1 MKRYLSYLMITH
13 YFLTP
18 TQAKTPLM
26 RTVQNNDTIKIDS
39 ADYWKRLE
47 LNEVVVLGKKT
58 IIDHKPNGIVYYIK
72 NDPYAK
78 GLNGIE
84 IMQRIPRISVTDEKI
99 EVAGK
104 NTVRYILDGRLIE
117 TSEESMLMK
126 LKSLH
131 SDDIEKVELLT
142 VPPPK
147 YPADDNIVYIS
158 IKMKRDESL
167 GMSGNTTASLIFK
180 ESLNS
185 YFGGGIRQATK
196 LFDYSLDVNSNR
208 NKGINDLYREYAFNS
223 HRKISQRRNNFVDNC
238 FNLNTLLK
246 CRPTTMM
253 ETGII
258 LNLNMDRLKSD
269 INDVSEEKRTVYT
282 STSHSPAKPNN
293 AVTFTVYYDWN
304 LDTKGKIL
312 SLTYN
317 YFNKTTNSYS
327 FINTATDFLI
337 KSMINS
343 GNNRYRINSVKLDAT
358 LPFSIFDI
366 EAGIAYTAIAN
377 NSSINIEN
385 YINRAWVKDNKQS
398 NTFNYTEKTSAIYT
412 TISKNLNS
420 LWFAKLGLRYE
431 HTDLKEHQATTN
443 TRSSLVYNYI
453 FPTLNINY
461 SSVKGFVISTS
472 YSAGISRPRFND
484 LNPFRYYT
492 TTTDFVA
499 GNAYLKASINHN
511 IEINFSYKNLYTV
524 LYASCLKDGIGHVTR
539 FNTDNTQYTI
549 PENYIDY
556 NKFGLYASYLKDL
569 TSWWNIKLG
578 GEVFY
583 AKSNSNLPESI
594 PFNIKDW
601 SGKLE
606 GNSTMILNK
615 KRSLLFNL
623 GYIHLFPHDKDMAK
637 YKTIVLLNANLRY
650 QLFNGKLKIN
660 LYVNDP
666 FLQNVTKTTKK
677 YSTYTEY
684 IQNNVHTRNVSVR
697 VTYLFGGKKVRE
709 VYKDNKETESNRSF

>member
-293 AVTFTVYYDWN
+293 AVTFTGYYDWN